1 MIAYLGEQI
10 AEINS
15 AEKLKSELEKPFA
28 AAAKFAKSHRISAE
42 RMILGEFGMINQ
54 EWGNP
59 SKMPVDWRVDYMR
72 QIRMIAEAKGYSWSI
87 WSYSGAFGIAQG
99 FGGEVITDL
108 ILERVLADQ

>member
-10 AEINS
+10 ADIDS
-15 AEKLKSELEKPFA
+15 AKKLKAALEKPFIS
-28 AAAKFAKSHRISAE
+28 AAKFAKTHSIPPE

-54 EWGNP
+54 EWNNP

-72 QIRMIAEAKGYSWSI
+72 QVRQLAEAKGYGWSI

-99 FGGEVITDL
+99 FGGEVITDA
-108 ILERVLADQ
+108 IVERVVADQ